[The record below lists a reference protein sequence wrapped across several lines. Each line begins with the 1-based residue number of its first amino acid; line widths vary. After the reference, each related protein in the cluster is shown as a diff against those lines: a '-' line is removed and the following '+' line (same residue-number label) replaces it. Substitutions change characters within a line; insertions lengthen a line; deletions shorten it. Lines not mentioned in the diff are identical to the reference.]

1 VWSCLG
7 HGAAPGYA
15 GDVSA
20 TSSSSAS
27 VVVGQDRAVAALTA
41 ALRTDRLAHG
51 MLFVGP
57 DGVGRERTAR
67 ALARGLLC
75 ELRGTAA
82 EVLPFGCASCR
93 ACRRVDSGSH
103 PDLHVV
109 MSEAEG
115 VARGIAQP
123 EGKARPSAD
132 IKIDAVRELG
142 QRLLQRPYE
151 GKASVAIIVDAH
163 RLNEK
168 AQNALLKVLEEP
180 APTTVLLLL
189 VPGVRAVL
197 PTISSRCLRLMFSP
211 LDEAALATILRRLQ
225 VADADVRAA
234 RPGVSSVPAALEGE
248 AGGESVAPVVESL
261 LAGLALRLRGEGLGE
276 RLQIAESLGKD
287 RLEVEGVLRATE
299 RQLAASLRRRQG
311 QPAAAGTL
319 DEVVALEGIARAR
332 ADLRSNGAVQ
342 LVVERLLCG
351 VPPSILERR

>member
-1 VWSCLG
+1 MI
-7 HGAAPGYA
+7 
-15 GDVSA
+15 
-20 TSSSSAS
+20 
-27 VVVGQDRAVAALTA
+27 VGQDRVVFALTA
-41 ALRTDRLAHG
+41 ALRTDRLAHAI
-51 MLFVGP
+51 LFVGP

-75 ELRGTAA
+75 ELRGTPN

-115 VARGIAQP
+115 VGRGIAQADS
-123 EGKARPSAD
+123 GKARPSAE

-163 RLNEK
+163 RMNEK

-197 PTISSRCLRLMFSP
+197 PTIASRCLRLMFSP
-211 LDEAALATILRRLQ
+211 LDESSLATILRGLQ
-225 VADADVRAA
+225 VADADARAA
-234 RPGVSSVPAALEGE
+234 RARLGASSVPAVLEGDVAGE
-248 AGGESVAPVVESL
+248 AVVAPAVERL
-261 LAGLALRLRGEGLGE
+261 LAGLAMRERGEQLGE
-276 RLQIAESLGKD
+276 RLQIAEAIGRD
-287 RLEVEGVLRATE
+287 RLEVEGVLRASE
-299 RQLAASLRRRQG
+299 RQLAASLRLRG
-311 QPAAAGTL
+311 GIIAVDGAL

-351 VPPSILERR
+351 APPSILERH